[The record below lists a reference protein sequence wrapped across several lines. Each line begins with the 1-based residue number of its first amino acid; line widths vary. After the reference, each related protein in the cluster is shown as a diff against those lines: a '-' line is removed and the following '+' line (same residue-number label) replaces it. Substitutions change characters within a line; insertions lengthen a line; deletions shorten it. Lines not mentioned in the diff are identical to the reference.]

1 MQRGD
6 QGGGGDGGKQP
17 RLAGALEQEG
27 RLLASLNHPH
37 IAQIYGFEEDGGR
50 TPALVMELVEGQSL
64 ADRLASGPLLLP
76 EALLIAL
83 QIPAIPREPPG

>member
-1 MQRGD
+1 
-6 QGGGGDGGKQP
+6 
-17 RLAGALEQEG
+17 
-27 RLLASLNHPH
+27 
-37 IAQIYGFEEDGGR
+37 
-50 TPALVMELVEGQSL
+50 MELVEGQSL